1 MSLSKDGLNELLE
14 ELKREEGFRANIY
27 QCTAGV
33 DTIGYGFNVNYLEE
47 DELALNNGVVEPMSR
62 EVADKILELKLEKLK
77 KEVYRAFPWIKNH
90 PKKVQDAL
98 IEMAY
103 QLGLTKM
110 KGFSQTLR
118 YIEVE
123 DYSSAVR
130 NLKNSRWAQQTPRR
144 VNNLIKRLQRAKDD
158 YKSF

>member
-1 MSLSKDGLNELLE
+1 MSLIESI
-14 ELKREEGFRANIY
+14 KREEGFRDRIY

-77 KEVYRAFPWIKNH
+77 EEVYRAFPWIKNH
-90 PKKVQDAL
+90 PKIVQDAL

-103 QLGLTKM
+103 QLGITKM

-144 VNNLIKRLQRAKDD
+144 VENIIRGLQNVYA
-158 YKSF
+158 